1 MDKYIQLCET
11 VAYKGGS
18 LTMMISN
25 TNFKNSIMNII
36 TNKDIY
42 HNSDDLIKLSEL
54 KQIDSSPMAQTSYRL
69 TILAIEQFVDLANER
84 NDFKKLI

>member
-18 LTMMISN
+18 LTMMIAN
-25 TNFKNSIMNII
+25 KNFKDSIMDII
-36 TNKDIY
+36 RNKDIY
-42 HNSDDLIKLSEL
+42 HNLDDLVKLSEL

-69 TILAIEQFVDLANER
+69 TILAIEQFVELANER
-84 NDFKKLI
+84 KSYK